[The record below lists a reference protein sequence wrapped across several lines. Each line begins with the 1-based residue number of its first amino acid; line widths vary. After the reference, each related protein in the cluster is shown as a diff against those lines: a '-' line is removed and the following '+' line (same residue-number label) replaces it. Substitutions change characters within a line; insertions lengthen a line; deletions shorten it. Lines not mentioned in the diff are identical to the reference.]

1 MRTSA
6 ILILFAL
13 FIACQGPK
21 SPEEQA
27 VIEQSKL
34 YEASPSDTTAQ
45 KLVTAL
51 SKFIEVHGTKDSTSA
66 RYILEAAKVSTKSQ
80 QWSQALG
87 FYKIY
92 LVQYPDRKDQPER
105 LAEVIDIMDKLQ
117 KPELNQ
123 VLYRAYVDRF
133 KDGPKAA
140 DYKAKITNPEV
151 TTDSL
156 LRQIGLHMFNDSIY
170 RLNEDMARL
179 YVDASEAAVMANPN
193 MPQAAEYLH
202 RAAETARTLRNIPKA
217 ITLYDWI
224 IEKYPTDKR
233 GATSL
238 FLKAFT
244 FDNDLKDYVSAKKYY
259 EEFLAQYPNNE
270 FTPSAKFLLENL
282 GKSEEELKQI
292 LEKKSKENV
301 Q

>member
-1 MRTSA
+1 MRISA
-6 ILILFAL
+6 IIFAL
-13 FIACQGPK
+13 ALIVACKSAK

-27 VIEQSKL
+27 VIDQTTR
-34 YEASPSDTTAQ
+34 YQASPTDSTAQ
-45 KLVTAL
+45 ALVKAL
-51 SKFIEVHGTKDSTSA
+51 SKYIEVHGAKDSTSA
-66 RYILEAAKVSTKSQ
+66 HYILEAAQVSTKSQ

-87 FYKIY
+87 FYKMY
-92 LVQYPDRKDQPER
+92 MVQYPDRVDQPNR
-105 LAEVIDIMDKLQ
+105 LTEVIGIMDKLQ

-123 VLYRAYVDRF
+123 FLYKAYVDRF
-133 KDGPKAA
+133 KNDPRVAE
-140 DYKAKITNPEV
+140 YQAKITNKDI
-151 TTDSL
+151 TIDSML
-156 LRQIGLHMFNDSIY
+156 KQIGLNMFNDSIY
-170 RLNEDMARL
+170 RLNEDMARF

-244 FDNDLKDYVSAKKYY
+244 YDNDLKDFVNAKKYY
-259 EEFLAQYPNNE
+259 EEFLAKYPNNE
-270 FTPSAKFLLENL
+270 FTESAKFLLENL

-292 LEKKSKENV
+292 LEKKSKEHP